1 MSFVFFTSI
10 EILFAILLMVEIKN
24 KQKLI
29 EFEDLIIKAIRRKI
43 KKAKNQKLLHKSEI
57 IQLNHI
63 KKSA

>member
-10 EILFAILLMVEIKN
+10 EILFAILLMIEIKN
-24 KQKLI
+24 KKKLI

-43 KKAKNQKLLHKSEI
+43 RKTKTTKNSQKSQI
-57 IQLNHI
+57 IQLNNF